1 MTLAVRAATC
11 DDWQGIWPIIQEVA
25 AAQETF
31 AMDAAPDES
40 AMRSAWMSVPPGRV
54 VVAVDEGGHVVGTAN
69 MYPNRPN
76 QGAHVASG
84 SLMVAAEHRGRGVGR
99 VLVRDMIAW
108 AHAEGFRGIQFNA
121 VVASNAAA
129 VRLYQSEGFRIVGAA
144 PGAFIHPVRG
154 PVDLLIMWRDLPC
167 SGKRVAWTSQESC

>member
-1 MTLAVRAATC
+1 
-11 DDWQGIWPIIQEVA
+11 
-25 AAQETF
+25 
-31 AMDAAPDES
+31 MDAAPDES

-54 VVAVDEGGHVVGTAN
+54 VVAVDDNGHVVGTAN

-121 VVASNAAA
+121 VVASNDAA

-144 PGAFIHPVRG
+144 PGAFVHPVHG

-167 SGKRVAWTSQESC
+167 SGNSPRRAS